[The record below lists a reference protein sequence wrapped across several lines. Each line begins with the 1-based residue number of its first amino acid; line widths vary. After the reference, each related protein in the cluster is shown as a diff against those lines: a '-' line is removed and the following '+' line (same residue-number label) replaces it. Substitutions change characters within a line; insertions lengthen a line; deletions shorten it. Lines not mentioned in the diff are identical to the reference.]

1 MALSTVADVVKLDA
15 SNRLLV
21 TQGLQRMRA
30 GRLQP
35 GLRALFAVA
44 GREPRSINSFDLGF
58 ALGRA
63 STPPDAWP
71 T

>member
-1 MALSTVADVVKLDA
+1 
-15 SNRLLV
+15 
-21 TQGLQRMRA
+21 MRA

-44 GREPRSINSFDLGF
+44 GREPRSAMASTW
-58 ALGRA
+58 ASRWVRA